1 MPGIKILT
9 IYSFM
14 CNIIFV
20 STANRVAYRK
30 CQRIIYY
37 GKLISYINDSLFRD
51 ERLLMLVGLL
61 EHYNPLKF
69 FSIFGYLVQDCATL
83 KQPVQPI
90 SQSSSKERVVLNSG
104 INSTLARMNVSV
116 VLNNNEIPVKAWK
129 MGTHD
134 EFILIRVNTE
144 TICCVSNDRTTPVKY
159 QQLLLTV

>member
-1 MPGIKILT
+1 
-9 IYSFM
+9 M

-69 FSIFGYLVQDCATL
+69 FSIFGYLVRDCATL

-116 VLNNNEIPVKAWK
+116 VLNNNEIPVKA
-129 MGTHD
+129 
-134 EFILIRVNTE
+134 
-144 TICCVSNDRTTPVKY
+144 
-159 QQLLLTV
+159 

>member
-1 MPGIKILT
+1 
-9 IYSFM
+9 M

-69 FSIFGYLVQDCATL
+69 FSILGYLIQDCATL
-83 KQPVQPI
+83 KHPVQQI

-104 INSTLARMNVSV
+104 INSTLAWMNMSV
-116 VLNNNEIPVKAWK
+116 VLNYNEIPIKAWK

-134 EFILIRVNTE
+134 EFILIIANTE
-144 TICCVSNDRTTPVKY
+144 TISYISNDRIAPMKY